1 MLFWTKNADDDY
13 STPVEYLEVIDKFI
27 NRDKIICD
35 PFYHN
40 GSVKDEW
47 KKIGRDIIHEELDFF
62 TTQYECDLFV
72 SNPPFS
78 ILNKVLYELFRRDKP
93 FALLVPIQ
101 RLAQIK
107 TQKIIK
113 NKNIQV
119 IISPIYTGF
128 VKDGKK
134 TICSSQ
140 YFCWL
145 CYKFALPRDLMFV

>member
-1 MLFWTKNADDDY
+1 MPFWVKTTDDDY
-13 STPVEYLEVIDKFI
+13 TTPVEYLGVIDKFI

-35 PFYHN
+35 PFYFD
-40 GSVKDEW
+40 SAVKDEW
-47 KKIGRDIIHEELDFF
+47 KKLGRDIIHEELDFF

-78 ILNKVLYELFRRDKP
+78 ILNKILYELFRRNKP
-93 FALLVPIQ
+93 FALLIPIQ

-107 TQKIIK
+107 TQKIIR

-145 CYKFALPRDLMFV
+145 CYKFELERDLMFV